1 MTLFY
6 IFRHGQTD
14 FNMKHI
20 IQGQKFDPPLNDA
33 GKKQAELLADKL
45 KNIRFDLLLSSTQKR
60 AVDTILAVKKY
71 HSTEVVFDKDLQEGC
86 FGDAQGLTEEQAAEK
101 FADVYQKWQK
111 MKYGDVRFPNG
122 ESQNEIA
129 DRIFK
134 VLSSWADKNLQN
146 VAVATHSDVIC
157 AMLMRLGIIKSHIE
171 NGDIIVLEYN
181 AGKFT
186 LR

>member
-14 FNMKHI
+14 FNVKHI
-20 IQGQKFDPPLNDA
+20 IQGQKFNPVLNDT
-33 GKKQAELLADKL
+33 GKKQAILLAQKL
-45 KNIRFDLLLSSTQKR
+45 KDIKFDLLLSSTQQR
-60 AVDTILAVKKY
+60 AVDTICEVNKY
-71 HSTEVVFDKDLQEGC
+71 HNAKVIYDENLQEGC
-86 FGDAQGLTEEQAAEK
+86 FGDAEGLTEEQAAEK
-101 FADVYQKWQK
+101 YADVYRKWQK
-111 MKYGDVRFPNG
+111 MIYGDVRFPNG

-134 VLSSWADKNLQN
+134 VLCGWGDKNLQN
-146 VAVATHSDVIC
+146 VAVATHSDVIS
-157 AMLMRLGIIKSHIE
+157 AMLMRLGTIKSHIE